1 MIKKTIEVSSEGV
14 FLSSRNKQLVI
25 KRDGLEPAT
34 IPCEDIQLLMLDAP
48 NSIISHGA
56 LSQLLENNA
65 SLVVCGRNHLPS
77 GILIPFSTHN
87 QVLTRLNL
95 QLDVTKPLKK
105 KLWKTIVQHK
115 IENQAALLMPESPE
129 KNRLNWLA
137 KDVKSGDSE
146 NHEAQAASVYWRHWL
161 PPSFDFRRN
170 AEDEGINSLLN
181 YGYAVLRASIARACV
196 MAGLLPALGLHH
208 HNRSN
213 AFCLA
218 DDLIEPLRPLVDWK
232 VRKLVESSIC
242 NIEPKTKKEILS
254 LLQFTV
260 KSGLNKGPLAVHI
273 HLYVSSFVK
282 SIQEGEDFLEIPS
295 WIYQD
300 TDSCG

>member
-1 MIKKTIEVSSEGV
+1 
-14 FLSSRNKQLVI
+14 
-25 KRDGLEPAT
+25 
-34 IPCEDIQLLMLDAP
+34 MLDAP

-65 SLVVCGRNHLPS
+65 SMVVCGKNHLPA
-77 GILIPFSTHN
+77 GILIPFSAHN

-95 QLDVTKPLKK
+95 QLNCSKPLKK
-105 KLWKTIVQHK
+105 KLWKTIIQHK
-115 IENQAALLMPESPE
+115 IQNQAELLLPDSPE
-129 KNRLNWLA
+129 KNHLNWLT

-146 NHEAQAASVYWRHWL
+146 NHEAQAASIYWRHWL
-161 PPSFDFRRN
+161 PASFDFRRN
-170 AEDEGINSLLN
+170 SEDEGINSLLN

-196 MAGLLPALGLHH
+196 MAGLLPILGIHH

-218 DDLIEPLRPLVDWK
+218 DDLIEPLRPLVDWR
-232 VRKLVESSIC
+232 VRKLVELAMGSIQP
-242 NIEPKTKKEILS
+242 ETKKQILS

-260 KSGLNKGPLAVHI
+260 KSGDNKGPLAVHI

-282 SIQEGEDFLEIPS
+282 SIEEGEDHLEIPS
-295 WIYQD
+295 WTYQD
-300 TDSCG
+300 TVLCG

>member
-95 QLDVTKPLKK
+95 QLDVSKPLKK

-115 IENQAALLMPESPE
+115 IENQAALLMPKSPE

-196 MAGLLPALGLHH
+196 MAGLLPALGIHH

-218 DDLIEPLRPLVDWK
+218 DDLIEPLRPLVDWR
-232 VRKLVESSIC
+232 VRKLVESSLHTISP
-242 NIEPKTKKEILS
+242 ETKKEILS

-260 KSGLNKGPLAVHI
+260 KSGENKGPLAVHI
-273 HLYVSSFVK
+273 HIYVSSFVK

>member
-25 KRDGLEPAT
+25 KKDGASLAT

-48 NSIISHGA
+48 NSSISHGA

-65 SLVVCGRNHLPS
+65 SLVVCGRNHLPA

-95 QLDVTKPLKK
+95 QLDCSKPLKK

-115 IENQAALLMPESPE
+115 IENQAKLLQPDSPE
-129 KNRLNWLA
+129 KNRLNSLA
-137 KDVKSGDSE
+137 RHVKSGDSE
-146 NHEAQAASVYWRHWL
+146 NHEAQAASIYWRHWL
-161 PPSFDFRRN
+161 PASFDFRRN
-170 AEDEGINSLLN
+170 AENEGINSLLN
-181 YGYAVLRASIARACV
+181 YGYAILRASIARACV
-196 MAGLLPALGLHH
+196 MAGLLPVLGIHH

-213 AFCLA
+213 SLCLA
-218 DDLIEPLRPLVDWK
+218 DDLIEPLRPLVDWR
-232 VRKLVESSIC
+232 VRKLVELAMDSIKP
-242 NIEPKTKKEILS
+242 ETKKEILS
-254 LLQFTV
+254 LLQITV
-260 KSGLNKGPLAVHI
+260 KSGDNKGPLAVHI

-282 SIQEGEDFLEIPS
+282 SIQEGEDHLEIPS
-295 WIYQD
+295 WTYQD
-300 TDSCG
+300 TVLCG